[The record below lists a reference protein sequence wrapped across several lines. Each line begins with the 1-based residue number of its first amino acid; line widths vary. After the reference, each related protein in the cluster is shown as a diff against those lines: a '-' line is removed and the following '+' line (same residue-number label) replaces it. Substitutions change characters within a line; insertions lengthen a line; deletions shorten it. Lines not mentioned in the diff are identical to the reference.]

1 VARDELEEGQEDN
14 RFDEFFSDPAVQQG
28 LRELAQA
35 EQASRQP
42 QGNSYFYEGKLREAI
57 EEYRHDT
64 ELEITTYALAS
75 VVERAYCHMGD
86 AFLFI
91 GGLEDAVV
99 AYTRALETWQAYGY
113 GEMPHASLAAA
124 YLEQG
129 RVDDAIRVCEEHPV
143 EAEDPCVKHVLA
155 EARRLKEGGE
165 PSPEPV
171 LGCRRIE
178 LPFRVVERPGD

>member
-1 VARDELEEGQEDN
+1 MTRDELEREQRDN

-28 LRELAQA
+28 LEELAQA

-42 QGNSYFYEGKLREAI
+42 QGNSYFHDGKLREAI
-57 EEYRHDT
+57 EEYSKDT

-86 AFLFI
+86 AYLFLGEF
-91 GGLEDAVV
+91 EDAVV
-99 AYTRALETWQAYGY
+99 AYTRALETWRAYGY

-129 RVDDAIRVCEEHPV
+129 RVDDAIRVCEEHPA

-155 EARRLKEGGE
+155 EARRLKGGGE

-171 LGCRRIE
+171 RGCRRIE
-178 LPFRVVERPGD
+178 LPFRVVGRPGD